1 MSALTLLAN
10 TAVTTEAE
18 HPLALPAIVWAI
30 IFAGGFVALGLITYS
45 FKDVAARHRDKWG
58 KGGDSAHH

>member
-10 TAVTTEAE
+10 TAVAEAE

-45 FKDVAARHRDKWG
+45 YKDVAARHRNKWG
-58 KGGDSAHH
+58 KGNDSAHH

>member
-1 MSALTLLAN
+1 MSALNILAN
-10 TAVTTEAE
+10 TAVVEAE

-58 KGGDSAHH
+58 KGDDHAHH